1 MTGTW
6 SPPAAARGILDA
18 AKSAIVATTGSEL
31 VGLYLCGSLAT
42 GDFDERTSDI
52 DLLAVLSTEVSPGL
66 ASRLERMHD
75 EFADDNP
82 RWRGRIEVIYVS
94 ASDLA
99 RLRVGPMRIHCITAG
114 EPFEVLNAGTDWI
127 ITWYPARHSGIA
139 LVGPRATDV
148 VPETSFEEYADAVRR
163 YMGRFS
169 ERLRDDATPGSQA
182 YAVLTMCRGLY
193 TCVHGEPVS
202 KLKAAG
208 WAQREIP
215 QWAGLIHQAITWREQ
230 QWDVP
235 QADGRAT
242 VPTVRRFVAEIAD
255 RVKRSA

>member
-6 SPPAAARGILDA
+6 SAPAAAQGILDA
-18 AKSAIVATTGSEL
+18 AKTAIAATAGSEL

-42 GDFDERTSDI
+42 ADFDERMSDI
-52 DLLAVLSTEVSPGL
+52 DLLAVLSTEVSADL
-66 ASRLERMHD
+66 AARLERMHD
-75 EFADDNP
+75 EFANDNP

-99 RLRVGPMRIHCITAG
+99 NLRVVPTRIHCITVG

-139 LVGPRATDV
+139 LVGPPPTDV
-148 VPETSFEEYADAVRR
+148 VPDTSFEEYADAVRR
-163 YMGRFS
+163 YMGRFT
-169 ERLRDDATPGSQA
+169 ERLPDDATPGSQA

-193 TCVHGEPVS
+193 TCVRGEPVS
-202 KLKAAG
+202 KLKAAAC
-208 WAQREIP
+208 AQREIP
-215 QWAGLIHQAITWREQ
+215 EWAELIHDAITWREQ
-230 QWDVP
+230 QWEMP
-235 QADGRAT
+235 QADGKAT

-255 RVKRSA
+255 RARRSV